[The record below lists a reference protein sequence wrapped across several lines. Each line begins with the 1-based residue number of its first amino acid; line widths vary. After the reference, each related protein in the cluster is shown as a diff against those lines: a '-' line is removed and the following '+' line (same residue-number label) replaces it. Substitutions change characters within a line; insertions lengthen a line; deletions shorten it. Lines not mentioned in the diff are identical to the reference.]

1 MVLSIEFDMVDGII
15 VVSDTTTPSPY
26 TGTVTIVHPDGFV
39 STLPIENGVTPSTAI
54 RTDSNGNYLLG
65 DYSFS
70 YVNDGGVDESAVIDF
85 CYVKPTIEVECT
97 VDYICS
103 KLTSRDVT
111 DYTQVG
117 VPLANTT
124 VVRTH
129 TVAYPNA
136 TEIANIVSAAQNV
149 VVNPIYSGVF
159 TTIISTGV
167 EWDYGDYSVTD
178 TVKGSKDCD
187 VDEDNRLCTVLCCM
201 KESYKRWQN
210 AKCLNAKR
218 AGEYEA
224 AFRDTASIATLAYL
238 SLSCGSAND
247 VAGYVE
253 AAKAASGCSDCDCE
267 GSGAGTLIVALCGD
281 TSVSGVEGSASI
293 NVSEGGVISVNETW
307 LTTFVNN
314 IVAGLDLTALQLQVD
329 NNTSMLNNIDGILG
343 SVGLYAYFNTGGTI
357 QDIVSLIDAI
367 NLNFANHRLASF
379 SYRFVWGG
387 GVVEDN
393 LDGDNRVIDPNAVM
407 MNSSSGV
414 GFFQRPKITWV
425 SAGSF
430 DPARLTVELVAFDG
444 SFSAANFMTHVN
456 IQMNVGFADTAV
468 DSVKREFT
476 AYVVDVKNNDVNA
489 LTFDVVFEDGD
500 LNLPYAMNYFAN
512 SLDTGVVHLSFNI
525 TGKKLA

>member
-1 MVLSIEFDMVDGII
+1 MVLSIEFDMIEGVIR
-15 VVSDTTTPSPY
+15 VSDTTTPAPY

-39 STLPIENGVTPSTAI
+39 STLPIEDGESPSTAI
-54 RTDSNGNYLLG
+54 RTDSNGNYLKG
-65 DYSFS
+65 DYSFT
-70 YVNDGGVDESAVIDF
+70 YVNDAGVDESLVIDF

-136 TEIANIVSAAQNV
+136 TELANIVSSAQNV

-159 TTIISTGV
+159 TTIISSDV
-167 EWDYGDYSVTD
+167 EWVFDNYSIVD

-314 IVAGLDLTALQLQVD
+314 LIAALDLTALQLQVD
-329 NNTSMLNNIDGILG
+329 NNTTLVNNIDDILG
-343 SVGLYAYFNTGGTI
+343 TVGLYAYFNTGGTI
-357 QDIVSLIDAI
+357 QDIVTLLDAI
-367 NLNFANHRLASF
+367 NLRFANHRLASF
-379 SYRFVWGG
+379 SYRFEWDA
-387 GVVEDN
+387 GVVTDN
-393 LDGDNRVIDPNAVM
+393 LDGDGRVIDPNAVL
-407 MNSSSGV
+407 MNSALGN

-425 SAGSF
+425 SASSF
-430 DPARLTVELVAFDG
+430 DPAKLTVELIAFDG
-444 SFSAANFMTHVN
+444 TSVADLMTHVN
-456 IQMNVGFADTAV
+456 VHMNVGFADTTMNTT
-468 DSVKREFT
+468 KRDFK
-476 AYVVDVKNNDVNA
+476 AYVVNVKNNDPNA
-489 LTFDVVFEDGD
+489 LTFDVVFEGGD